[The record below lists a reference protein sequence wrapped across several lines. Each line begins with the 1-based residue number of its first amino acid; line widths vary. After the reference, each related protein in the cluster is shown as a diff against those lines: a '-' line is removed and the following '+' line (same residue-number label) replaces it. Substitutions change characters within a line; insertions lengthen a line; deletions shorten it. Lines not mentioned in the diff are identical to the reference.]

1 MSPEPA
7 TPKLKKQK
15 TDEHI
20 AELEAK
26 LGEAKKNADI
36 YLTQLMYARAD
47 LDNIQKQAQL
57 RSEEA
62 VDRANVR
69 ILAQLLTIADELGL
83 AAANGGGKGV
93 EMVHV
98 KLLKLLEQEGVKPME
113 PIGRPFDPYQHEA
126 LMEIETAE
134 HPTGSVV
141 EEIRRGYKYKDKVLR
156 ACMVK
161 VSRAPSSKED

>member
-7 TPKLKKQK
+7 TPKPKKQK
-15 TDEHI
+15 TDERI

-26 LGEAKKNADI
+26 LAEAKKNADI

-47 LDNIQKQAQL
+47 LDNIQKQAHL

-62 VDRANVR
+62 IDRANVR
-69 ILAQLLTIADELGL
+69 ILSQLLTITDELGL

-93 EMVHV
+93 EMVHG
-98 KLLKLLEQEGVKPME
+98 KLLKILEQEGVKPMD
-113 PIGRPFDPYQHEA
+113 PIGKPFDPYQHEA
-126 LMEIETAE
+126 LMEVETVE
-134 HPTGSVV
+134 HPAGSVV

>member
-7 TPKLKKQK
+7 TPKPKKQR
-15 TDEHI
+15 TDERI

-26 LGEAKKNADI
+26 LVEVRKNADT

-47 LDNIQKQAQL
+47 LDNIQKQAQW

-69 ILAQLLTIADELGL
+69 ILTQLLTIADELGL
-83 AAANGGGKGV
+83 AVANGGGKGV
-93 EMVHV
+93 EMLHS

-113 PIGRPFDPYQHEA
+113 PVGKPFDPYQHEA
-126 LMEIETAE
+126 LMEVETAE
-134 HPTGSVV
+134 HPSGSVV

-161 VSRAPSSKED
+161 VSRAPSSKEE